1 MSQLI
6 LKFNLPEEEAEANFA
21 LKGGEYFLVLH
32 DLYQKL
38 RDITKYGNNPLTA
51 KQQASKRFYLPSRYG
66 SIFLSKTLVSCCDS
80 PKTPKR

>member
-38 RDITKYGNNPLTA
+38 RDITKYGNNPFIGRTA
-51 KQQASKRFYLPSRYG
+51 SEQEVLLAEQIREYLSEQNIGELLR
-66 SIFLSKTLVSCCDS
+66 
-80 PKTPKR
+80 

>member
-6 LKFNLPEEEAEANFA
+6 LKFNMPEDETEANFA

-38 RDITKYGNNPLTA
+38 RHITKYGNNPFNG
-51 KQQASKRFYLPSRYG
+51 KMASEQEMILAEQIREYLNEKD
-66 SIFLSKTLVSCCDS
+66 FKDL
-80 PKTPKR
+80 

>member
-6 LKFNLPEEEAEANFA
+6 LKFNLPEEETEANFA

-38 RDITKYGNNPLTA
+38 RDITKYGNNPFNGKTA
-51 KQQASKRFYLPSRYG
+51 SEQEILLAEQIREYLCEQNIGELLR
-66 SIFLSKTLVSCCDS
+66 
-80 PKTPKR
+80 